1 MFTYYFFHPLTGLPL
16 CLDTEDT
23 TPNPTD
29 VISVDPDE
37 TVPGNPSSKA
47 TRIQISDVFAVALLT
62 MFFQH
67 FSSLRL
73 SFVYFF
79 YFFKLFF

>member
-37 TVPGNPSSKA
+37 KVPGNPSSKA
-47 TRIQISDVFAVALLT
+47 ARIQFSDVFAVALFT
-62 MFFQH
+62 MFFKH
-67 FSSLRL
+67 FIS
-73 SFVYFF
+73 
-79 YFFKLFF
+79 